1 MPRPSFHSW
10 LLVIRGVV
18 RRTGPRGVSLRATG
32 CWELPALRDAWEA
45 GGESAVLQLMA
56 SPAGVSEL
64 AVQGAAASRS
74 SRPVM
79 VNPPPMST
87 LSTMAKAQ
95 EYATGYRLS
104 PYADIKPSGG
114 DARSA
119 PRRLWHSS
127 PGSSG
132 G

>member
-1 MPRPSFHSW
+1 M
-10 LLVIRGVV
+10 
-18 RRTGPRGVSLRATG
+18 
-32 CWELPALRDAWEA
+32 
-45 GGESAVLQLMA
+45 
-56 SPAGVSEL
+56 
-64 AVQGAAASRS
+64 
-74 SRPVM
+74 
-79 VNPPPMST
+79 
-87 LSTMAKAQ
+87 
-95 EYATGYRLS
+95 S

>member
-1 MPRPSFHSW
+1 M
-10 LLVIRGVV
+10 
-18 RRTGPRGVSLRATG
+18 
-32 CWELPALRDAWEA
+32 RDAWEL
-45 GGESAVLQLMA
+45 GGIPAVEQLMA
-56 SPAGVSEL
+56 APAGVSEL

-79 VNPPPMST
+79 AKPPLGSQ
-87 LSTMAKAQ
+87 AQ
-95 EYATGYRLS
+95 QYATGFRMS